1 MRLKEMAKIA
11 LDRLIE
17 TSPDI
22 DLLRIR
28 SCDPELYLAEVE
40 FEENCFVVTDA
51 NGEVC
56 RFRGL
61 PAAKKPFAPLNI
73 REAVLVHESAYD
85 EMIGQPASNN
95 RMEVRISLPEA

>member
-1 MRLKEMAKIA
+1 MGLQKIT
-11 LDRLIE
+11 LDQLIE

-28 SCDPELYLAEVE
+28 SCDPELYLVEVE
-40 FEENCFVVTDA
+40 YNQTCFLVTDSH
-51 NGEVC
+51 GESC

-61 PAAKKPFAPLNI
+61 TAAKKPFAPLNI
-73 REAVLVHESAYD
+73 NEAILVHESAYD
-85 EMIGQPASNN
+85 EMIGQPESNN